1 MVFILHS
8 MADPEKWLSLDQGVS
23 FFFALS
29 GFILAYIYPDLPD
42 LAAVKRFCVAR
53 LARLWPL
60 HLLTALFVVGISG
73 IPSFE
78 TLTLNAL
85 LLQAWVPIQN
95 VYFSYNAVSWSL
107 STEVFFYLM
116 FPFLILS
123 FRENWYWKLFASSF
137 LVAALIAGCNALGL
151 PSFSLNGISAHGV
164 LYISPLSRIFEFIAG
179 MCCCLLWRN
188 LQART
193 PQNRFWTFTLAEVSA
208 IALTTVLLIYP
219 FPFAHCAIGPAGVLW
234 IIRTSAM
241 PGFCLIVV
249 VFAFG
254 RGLVSQLLGSKLFEF
269 LGEISF

>member
-107 STEVFFYLM
+107 LTEIFFYLL
-116 FPFLILS
+116 FPLLILS

-188 LQART
+188 LQPGMSAEA
-193 PQNRFWTFTLAEVSA
+193 FWPFTLLEISA
-208 IALTTVLLIYP
+208 VVLTIVLLIHP
-219 FPFAHCAIGPAGVLW
+219 FPFAHPYIGPAGTLW
-234 IIRTSAM
+234 IARTSAIS
-241 PGFCLIVV
+241 GFCLILM

-254 RGLVSQLLGSKLFEF
+254 RGLVSQILGNRLL
-269 LGEISF
+269 